1 MSMSMSMNLFK
12 ESYGNFFFKKNKK
25 KERKK
30 ETEISNKLAHF
41 LQIVIISHRNI
52 AAVHLRLR
60 FELMKSTWREI

>member
-1 MSMSMSMNLFK
+1 MGIFSL
-12 ESYGNFFFKKNKK
+12 KKTRRK
-25 KERKK
+25 KEK